1 MVCAASPAVAQ
12 DAATHGGS
20 PVGRRGERDRSAEM
34 NRAAEPAMRGVAPGA
49 CQAFVPVPQAM
60 LIV

>member
-1 MVCAASPAVAQ
+1 
-12 DAATHGGS
+12 
-20 PVGRRGERDRSAEM
+20 M